1 MSAIIGCAI
10 VCAILFAI
18 FAALVSTTAGW
29 VAVGVWLVVSA
40 LGWLGTRA
48 A

>member
-18 FAALVSTTAGW
+18 FAALVGTTAGW

-40 LGWLGTRA
+40 LGWLGPRA

>member
-10 VCAILFAI
+10 VSAIQFAI
-18 FAALVSTTAGW
+18 FAALVGTTAGW
-29 VAVGVWLVVSA
+29 VAVGVWVVVSV
-40 LGWLGTRA
+40 LGWLGPRA